1 MDSHGPSASPHRDG
15 RLVVCRL
22 GSDAVQIANRTI
34 EDVYRQVVTVHR
46 AATPAPRITEMVSVQ
61 DWETKALHLLLVHR
75 LDYRPQGASAVRD
88 VVVFSEP
95 TYAVFRTERLRLAT
109 PAYYRGQQD
118 LRPGIRDVHDGTLTK
133 DSIRW
138 ANTVVQ
144 AGMVTSSRMLFVSS
158 REPWVYCASHYQL
171 DRELRRLKDHFAKK
185 YGYTAATRI
194 RDPNAFAMWL
204 GVDFALNLNKTTDVR
219 LGALDK
225 INYALSSY
233 SANLWPGSGR
243 DRHRSARLP
252 WSSSL
257 RGQLGLYRH
266 AGRLVR
272 PTRRPACVVH
282 QEDVLHEPMRIPLRG
297 FHDRRPRQTE
307 TRHRRVTGATRTHL
321 CPMSPGDGC
330 TGLGGLAG
338 LVGLLGGNGRE
349 RWYRSIFP
357 CVIG

>member
-46 AATPAPRITEMVSVQ
+46 AATPATRITEMVGVQ

-204 GVDFALNLNKTTDVR
+204 GIDFALNLNKTTGVR

-233 SANLWPGSGR
+233 SANPWPGSGQI
-243 DRHRSARLP
+243 DTVVHVCHGP
-252 WSSSL
+252 VHYEDSS
-257 RGQLGLYRH
+257 GCIATQEDWFDPH
-266 AGRLVR
+266 AGPRAWFTKKTCFTSQCEYRFAVSTIGDPVKPR
-272 PTRRPACVVH
+272 H
-282 QEDVLHEPMRIPLRG
+282 YIDVSPELRAL
-297 FHDRRPRQTE
+297 TS
-307 TRHRRVTGATRTHL
+307 AL
-321 CPMSPGDGC
+321 
-330 TGLGGLAG
+330 
-338 LVGLLGGNGRE
+338 
-349 RWYRSIFP
+349 
-357 CVIG
+357 